1 MRRLVL
7 LGSGHGELS
16 ALPILMRR
24 ILQEKDRDHLLFVDN
39 EIIRAGD
46 AVGLVKWDKAK
57 SQADYSKWIRYVSVA
72 ARRKNLGG
80 VLAVFDG
87 DAKRFPAGSQSPFC
101 AATAAKSMAAAAAEA
116 AGAGRVFSLAVVFA
130 CVEYETR
137 IIAGAKSLA
146 GKRLKDGRPALP
158 ASVKFPA
165 GEPEAH
171 GKKWLED
178 NFPGYR
184 PARDQGTLTELLDLG
199 VVRAKKLR
207 SFTRLERAI
216 DQLLEAVRR
225 DCFVS
230 TPC

>member
-1 MRRLVL
+1 RQRSSPHNRRTADSRATESGQSLERRAGMRRLVL

-101 AATAAKSMAAAAAEA
+101 
-116 AGAGRVFSLAVVFA
+116 
-130 CVEYETR
+130 
-137 IIAGAKSLA
+137 
-146 GKRLKDGRPALP
+146 
-158 ASVKFPA
+158 
-165 GEPEAH
+165 
-171 GKKWLED
+171 
-178 NFPGYR
+178 
-184 PARDQGTLTELLDLG
+184 
-199 VVRAKKLR
+199 
-207 SFTRLERAI
+207 
-216 DQLLEAVRR
+216 
-225 DCFVS
+225 
-230 TPC
+230 